1 MRVSIFKSIFIA
13 AVAIALTGCSG
24 ITPDTT
30 DITGRLGKA
39 YEVVNGRYDFD
50 GKYLSVTMRRTDAEP
65 AVDLDDVCSAGEALT
80 SGKKWIGDFVIDFRD
95 ADGKSIRKRSA
106 EGDLAEVL
114 SLEEG
119 DEAQLQFRL
128 SAKKQEKVKSF
139 RITTTLRPNDG
150 RGGVNDVVG
159 FIDAFGDITE
169 SMIGAAADAVDAI
182 EALDDLD

>member
-13 AVAIALTGCSG
+13 AVAIILTGCSG

-30 DITGRLGKA
+30 DISGRLGKA
-39 YEVVNGRYDFD
+39 YEVANGRYDFD
-50 GKYLSVTMRRTDAEP
+50 GKYLSVTVRRTDAEP
-65 AVDLDDVCSAGEALT
+65 AVDLNDVCSVSEALST
-80 SGKKWIGDFVIDFRD
+80 GKKWIGDFVIDFRD

-169 SMIGAAADAVDAI
+169 SMISAAADAVDAI
-182 EALDDLD
+182 EALDDLE